1 MKGNHHLLPKEGLFA
16 LKQDKKRK
24 LWRVLCMTLAL
35 SMALIAC
42 TGKSGDGGNN
52 RATDGGSGG
61 NASGNGLDPITISV
75 FIGAPQQTPTPD
87 NRIYKKIRDEL
98 GVTLEM
104 EFLVGD
110 LQQKL
115 GVMIAGGEYPDL
127 ITADTKLVAAKA
139 VIPLE
144 DLIEEHAP
152 NLRKHF
158 AKAWNKMKDS
168 SDGHIYWLP
177 NYGIIH
183 GEFVSTWYSGPAF
196 WIQKKVLKEFGYPK
210 PKTLDEFMKLVRDY
224 VAKHP
229 TTEDGQPTI
238 GYTTLASDWR
248 TFPLL
253 NPPEHLI
260 GHPNDG
266 GVVVR
271 DGVAEVFATKDYAK
285 RYYKELNALYNEGL
299 FDKEAF
305 VQNYDQYLA
314 KLSSGRV
321 VAMFDQHWNFQPAE
335 DNLIAQGRILDT
347 YVGFPLVYDTSIRD
361 WYLDRPVPNL
371 NNGFGISKDAKDPVR
386 IIKFLDA
393 LITEEWQKIL
403 SWGEEG
409 IDYHVDENGR
419 FYRTPEQRAQQE
431 DPTWKLANRADAL
444 FGYIPKIEGTFSD
457 GNATSPGN
465 QPEEYWESL
474 KPEDKEL
481 LGAYGYNKWTDFF
494 SPPPE
499 NPVYY
504 PAWQIDLIEG
514 SEAKIAETQMTET
527 SLKYLPQAIMAK
539 PGQFDAVWDEYVKA
553 FEKINVQAYLD
564 RVNEQLQWRIE
575 NWPTE

>member
-1 MKGNHHLLPKEGLFA
+1 LDLTGE
-16 LKQDKKRK
+16 KKRR
-24 LWRVLCMTLAL
+24 LWRGLSIALAL
-35 SMALIAC
+35 ILVLAAC
-42 TGKSGDGGNN
+42 SGKSDDG
-52 RATDGGSGG
+52 GGSGSTG
-61 NASGNGLDPITISV
+61 QGTGGGSDSGNGSGGSGNEPITITA

-87 NRIYKKIRDEL
+87 NRIYKKIEEEL
-98 GVTLEM
+98 GVKLEM

-152 NLRKHF
+152 NLKKHY
-158 AKAWNKMKDS
+158 AQAWNKMKDS

-183 GEFVSTWYSGPAF
+183 GEFFQTWYAGPAF
-196 WIQKKVLKEFGYPK
+196 WIQKKVLKEFGYTK

-238 GYTTLASDWR
+238 GYTALAYDWR

-271 DGVAEVFATKDYAK
+271 DGVAEVFAVKDYAK
-285 RYYKELNALYNEGL
+285 QYNAELNKLYNEGL

-321 VAMFDQHWNFQPAE
+321 VALFDQHWNFQPAE
-335 DNLIAQGRILDT
+335 DNLIAQGRIWDT

-361 WYLDRPVPNL
+361 WYLDRPLPNL

-419 FYRTPEQRAQQE
+419 FYRTPEQRTQQE

-444 FGYIPKIEGTFSD
+444 MGYIPKIEGTFSD

-465 QPEEYWESL
+465 QPEEFFESL
-474 KPEDKEL
+474 KPEDKEVL
-481 LGAYGYNKWTDFF
+481 SAYGHKVWTDFF
-494 SPPPE
+494 SPAPE

-504 PAWQIDLIEG
+504 PAWQIDLIDG
-514 SEAKIAETQMTET
+514 SEASIAGQQMTDT
-527 SLKYLPQAIMAK
+527 SLKYLPQSIMAK

-553 FEKINVQAYLD
+553 FDRINVQAYLD

-575 NWPTE
+575 NWAVK